1 MNNVLKTVPALAI
14 AAALVLSAS
23 AALANTAANT
33 EIVNRARLTYN
44 GGLTA
49 ESSVSVTVGLI
60 PSTPNLQITRAD
72 SAYTGVNT
80 PSVTNTVTVT
90 STANGPADYTLV
102 PAVIGSTNT
111 TPLPAVQPSV
121 SGGATINI
129 GASVTTGAS
138 GTTFV
143 TVPASG
149 ASGTNPGNING
160 ISVNDTIVFTVGVN
174 TISKVVSSFT
184 NNGDGTYNIN
194 WTSGAIAT
202 APPAGT
208 QVGER
213 LDVSLTATPGTISV
227 QGTPITTSIQAV
239 VSTGAAPFGGAP
251 APANASVDNAGNPNI
266 WTSTSPNIAFQKY
279 SRNVNNA
286 TGNANGSGAA
296 SISING
302 SSNTYFTGG
311 VTGKPGD
318 TIEYVIRTT
327 NNGAID
333 ITNASISDLLPTKYV
348 TDPVAAYGGVNH
360 IFYIDTNNVTS
371 QIIAGAPGATPA
383 SYVAA
388 NDPNLVV
395 NVGVGATGVA
405 GGTIPASRGVTISYQ
420 VTIK

>member
-1 MNNVLKTVPALAI
+1 MPNILKSVPALAV
-14 AAALVLSAS
+14 AAAIAFSAS
-23 AALANTAANT
+23 SALANTAANT

-80 PSVTNTVTVT
+80 PAVTNTVTIT
-90 STANGPADYTLV
+90 ATANGPADYSLV
-102 PAVIGSTNT
+102 PTVIGSTNT
-111 TPLPAVQPSV
+111 AALPSVQPSV
-121 SGGATINI
+121 SGGATVNI

-138 GTTFV
+138 GTTFI

-149 ASGTNPGNING
+149 ASGANPANING

-174 TISKVVSSFT
+174 TVSKVVSSFT

-194 WTSGAIAT
+194 WTSGAIAS

-208 QVGER
+208 QIGER
-213 LDVSLTATPGTISV
+213 VEVPLTATPGTIAV
-227 QGTPITTSIQAV
+227 QGSVITTSVQAV

-251 APANASVDNAGNPNI
+251 APANATVANTGNPNR
-266 WTSTSPNIAFQKY
+266 WTSTNPNIAFQKY

-286 TGNANGSGAA
+286 AGNANGSGAA

-302 SSNTYFTGG
+302 SSSTYFTGG

-327 NNGAID
+327 NNGALD
-333 ITNASISDLLPTKYV
+333 ITNASISDLLPIKYV
-348 TDPVAAYGGVNH
+348 SDPVAAYGGVNH
-360 IFYIDTNNVTS
+360 VFYIDTNNATS
-371 QIIAGAPGATPA
+371 QIIAGAPGATLA
-383 SYVAA
+383 SYVAG
-388 NDPNLVV
+388 NDPNLVI

-405 GGTIPASRGVTISYQ
+405 GGTIPASKGVTVSYQ

>member
-1 MNNVLKTVPALAI
+1 MTNILKTVPALAI

-72 SAYTGVNT
+72 SAYTGINT

-111 TPLPAVQPSV
+111 TALPAVQPSV
-121 SGGATINI
+121 SGGTTVNI

-138 GTTFV
+138 GTTFI

-149 ASGTNPGNING
+149 ASGANPASING
-160 ISVNDTIVFTVGVN
+160 ISVNDTIVFSVN
-174 TISKVVSSFT
+174 TTTISKVVSGFT

-208 QVGER
+208 QIGER

-227 QGTPITTSIQAV
+227 QGTPITTSVQAV

-251 APANASVDNAGNPNI
+251 APANATVDNAGNPNR

-286 TGNANGSGAA
+286 SGNASGSGSV

-333 ITNASISDLLPTKYV
+333 ITNASISDLLPTKFV
-348 TDPVAAYGGVNH
+348 SDPVAAYGGVNH

-371 QIIAGAPGATPA
+371 QIIAGAPGATLA

-388 NDPNLVV
+388 NDPNLVI

-405 GGTIPASRGVTISYQ
+405 GGTIPASRGVTVSYQ
-420 VTIK
+420 VTIR